1 MKMFVYGTLKRG
13 FGLANWMKGAKYIGN
28 AKLAGY
34 KMYTNHNYPAIVK
47 GDSID
52 DVVSGE
58 VFEVEKDVFESIS
71 GMERGAGY
79 GIDEVDVMTDEKVL
93 LDIPAFVMRQSQVE
107 NDRWSLVKDGNF
119 KL

>member
-1 MKMFVYGTLKRG
+1 MFVYGTLKRG

-34 KMYTNHNYPAIVK
+34 KMYTNRSYPAIVK
-47 GDSID
+47 SSDRNDI
-52 DVVSGE
+52 VSGE
-58 VFEVEKDVFESIS
+58 IFNVDKSTFEPIS
-71 GMERGAGY
+71 AMEQAAGY
-79 GIDEVDVMTDEKVL
+79 GIDEVDVMTNEKVL